1 MSDPIIEPLTGPQS
15 RPRRTSRTQ
24 LAVSGEHRTGLR
36 EVRSAVFFDRDGT
49 LIRDVGYLKSPDQ
62 VELVPQAAS
71 VVRAINYALWAA
83 IIVTNQSGIARGLLT
98 EADYLAVKARVDDLL
113 AERGAYV
120 EAHYHCPHHPDFTGP
135 CTCRKPGTA
144 LYELA
149 AAEHAIVL
157 PESVWVGDRWR
168 DVAPAL
174 AFGGRGILI
183 PSDVTPAA
191 EIDQARHQASVAPSL
206 VDAVHQILH
215 G

>member
-1 MSDPIIEPLTGPQS
+1 MSDPIIEPPTGPQS

-49 LIRDVGYLKSPDQ
+49 LIRDVGYIKDPAQ
-62 VELVPQAAS
+62 VTLVPQAAS

-98 EADYLAVKARVDDLL
+98 EADYLAVRARVDDLL

-135 CTCRKPGTA
+135 CMCRKPGTA

-157 PESVWVGDRWR
+157 PDSVWVGDRWR

-174 AFGGRGILI
+174 TFGGRGILI
-183 PSDVTPAA
+183 PSDKTPTA
-191 EIDQARHQASVAPSL
+191 EIEQARQQLSVAPSL
-206 VDAVHQILH
+206 GEAVHQILH